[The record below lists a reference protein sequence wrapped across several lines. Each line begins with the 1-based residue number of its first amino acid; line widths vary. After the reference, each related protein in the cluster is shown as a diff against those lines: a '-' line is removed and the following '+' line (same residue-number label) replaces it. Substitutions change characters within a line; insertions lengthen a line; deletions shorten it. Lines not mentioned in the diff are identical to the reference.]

1 MAIDDGAMVVVE
13 MLTGCAVVVVAG
25 AAAGAEVVVVIAARG
40 EGSAATRIQHFTPR
54 LRPRAP
60 STPTELVI
68 PGLEM
73 NCREIRL
80 STPYPYSDPSFGM
93 KRSNPESASA
103 PATIF

>member
-13 MLTGCAVVVVAG
+13 MLTGWAVGVVAG
-25 AAAGAEVVVVIAARG
+25 AAAGAWVVVVVVPTG
-40 EGSAATRIQHFTPR
+40 VEAATRIQHFTPR

-60 STPTELVI
+60 STPIELVI

>member
-1 MAIDDGAMVVVE
+1 MALDEGAMVVVE
-13 MLTGCAVVVVAG
+13 TLTGCAAVVVSAAE
-25 AAAGAEVVVVIAARG
+25 AAAWVVVVVVIAARG
-40 EGSAATRIQHFTPR
+40 AGSGSAATRIQHFTPR

-80 STPYPYSDPSFGM
+80 STP
-93 KRSNPESASA
+93 
-103 PATIF
+103 